1 MQFSRLGYKGG
12 LKVRFFKHGDVLA
25 IVLPEDLRKANNIS
39 ENDEYEFFELS
50 KGFFI
55 LASKKEVGENIKK
68 EALAKIMKIAK
79 PVENQSENQPEA
91 DFSFAI
97 LSDEEVNQRKQFFE
111 EGIKKGDLIGVKS
124 FDGKNYIASKK
135 FFDFACKK
143 IFKLTSSFNLENAA
157 KELNISIDGLKTAL
171 MILKDRGEVVEKK
184 KNLFSLVK

>member
-1 MQFSRLGYKGG
+1 MIESL
-12 LKVRFFKHGDVLA
+12 RFFKHGDVLA
-25 IVLPEDLRKANNIS
+25 IVLPEDLRKTSGVS

-55 LASKKEVGENIKK
+55 LASKKLVGENVKK
-68 EALAKIMKIAK
+68 EALAEIMKLAK
-79 PVENQSENQPEA
+79 PEEKTPIKQSES

-97 LSDEEVNQRKQFFE
+97 LTDAELSQRKQFFE
-111 EGIKKGDLIGVKS
+111 EGIKKGELIGVKS

-143 IFKLTSSFNLENAA
+143 ILKMTSSFNTENAA

-171 MILKDRGEVVEKK
+171 MILKDKGEVIEKK